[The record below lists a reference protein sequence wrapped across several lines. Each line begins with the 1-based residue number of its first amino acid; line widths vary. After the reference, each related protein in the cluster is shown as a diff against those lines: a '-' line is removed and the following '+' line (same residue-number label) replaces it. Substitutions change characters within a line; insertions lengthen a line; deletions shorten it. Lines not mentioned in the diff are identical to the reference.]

1 MLPAAFAAA
10 VYPENAAKLSAT
22 NILSRGISALGGL
35 NALESLRGISYHSN
49 LLRSQTLEE
58 SVIVQGSQTLS
69 YDLSSNSSDVI
80 QRIDK
85 LYTIS
90 DFFNFARPSLD
101 PFDVSLVVRGGA
113 SGYACYVKGNEHV
126 FNPPDNAFGY
136 TDAFLANVLVRDAT
150 RLSPKLLLN
159 IQKHQWA
166 LSTDEIYYHSAGPY
180 PSVHDHSLNLTVLFD
195 PETYLP
201 FVVRAYENHRIFGP
215 STNDYILAN
224 YSVIDGL
231 RIPQTVHTLYNEG
244 NLLFHTI
251 RDAITINPQFEAG
264 YFDGLSNDQIGQ
276 TGSQLKPTPA
286 ESSSEYDPAEVF
298 ENNENLVWYGPYPG
312 SLETLNVSRPVA
324 GLPNFYNLVFE
335 GSIYACTVGI
345 FDDAIIVA
353 DAAPHQSKLVIQ
365 WIKQTFHRRPTHLL
379 ISHHHHDHNYGAADF
394 VEAGAVLVV
403 PKGYEYYWQNIPGVK
418 FALSEE
424 NKPFIHKDK
433 HMQVRAIWHP
443 GFVHASDWMYFMW
456 TTACPTANSPVVATL
471 ADAWS
476 PGFIGYEF
484 DNNLAISYLNFAAA
498 DRMPHD
504 YLVVPIHGSPH
515 NISELYTLTGYAYP
529 KYKTTD
535 FRTKVSERE
544 QDYF

>member
-1 MLPAAFAAA
+1 MGRYTNLSFVLLGNIFPVALASA
-10 VYPENAAKLSAT
+10 VYPKDATKLSAT
-22 NILSRGISALGGL
+22 NILGRGISALGGQ
-35 NALESLRGISYHSN
+35 NALEGLRGISYHSN

-58 SVIVQGSQTLS
+58 SEFPGSPDTGVIIQGAQTLS
-69 YDLSSNSSDVI
+69 YDLSGNTSDVI

-85 LYTIS
+85 QYTIS

-126 FNPPDNAFGY
+126 FNPPDSAFGY
-136 TDAFLANVLVRDAT
+136 TD
-150 RLSPKLLLN
+150 
-159 IQKHQWA
+159 
-166 LSTDEIYYHSAGPY
+166 AGPY

-201 FVVRAYENHRIFGP
+201 YAVRAYENHRIFGP
-215 STNDYILAN
+215 STNDYILTN
-224 YSVIDGL
+224 YTVVDGVK
-231 RIPQTVHTLYNEG
+231 IPQTVHTLYNEE

-251 RDAITINPQFEAG
+251 RDAITINPPFEAG
-264 YFDGLSNDQIGQ
+264 YFDGLSSDQIGQ

-286 ESSSEYDPAEVF
+286 EASSEYDPAEVF

-312 SLETLNVSRPVA
+312 SLETLNVSKPA
-324 GLPNFYNLVFE
+324 PGLPNIYNLVFE
-335 GSIYACTVGI
+335 GSIYACTVGV
-345 FDDAIIVA
+345 FDDTIIVA

-365 WIKQTFHRRPTHLL
+365 WIKQTFNRSPTHFKLL
-379 ISHHHHDHNYGAADF
+379 NTSILTFSTDDHNYGAADF

-403 PKGYEYYWQNIPGVK
+403 PKGYEYYWKNIPGVK
-418 FALSEE
+418 FAFSEE
-424 NKPFIHKDK
+424 NKPFIHKDT

-504 YLVVPIHGSPH
+504 YLVVPIHGTPH
-515 NISELYTLTGYAYP
+515 NISELYTLTGYSYP
-529 KYKTTD
+529 NYKTTD
-535 FRTKVSERE
+535 FRSGGALC
-544 QDYF
+544 